1 MINTFSEL
9 VAVVN
14 ALDYHVRKL
23 EKSLRAAKIRKDY
36 AAMDKNELAIKIQNG
51 RIEILVSTF
60 ENKMRASHLQT
71 KLWER
76 ELNYFKTSRSNQ
88 PICEGRDYRD
98 IVMNHNKD
106 LVKNFL

>member
-1 MINTFSEL
+1 MINKFSEL

-36 AAMDKNELAIKIQNG
+36 SAMDKNELAIKIQNV
-51 RIEILVSTF
+51 RIELLLTTF

-76 ELNYFKTSRSNQ
+76 ELNHFKTSRSNQ
-88 PICEGRDYRD
+88 SICEGRDSQD
-98 IVMNHNKD
+98 IVMVHNKD
-106 LVKNFL
+106 LLKNFL